1 MAATFVQSLRRSAYR
16 SLLLS
21 RRLFLRQNAKL
32 RPSILSVIS
41 AATTGAAGYWLV
53 ANIFEKTPLSLAV
66 VEAKDAKDEKPT
78 VTIRESRF
86 LAFASVEA
94 EGNAYMTPQD
104 FLESVTEEMPRAR
117 GRRRVLSRYEVEQTL
132 KNTPPLHKGSTKM
145 FRNLNDKGLLS
156 YTEYLFL
163 LCVLTTPGP
172 MGKPR
177 SHSSSARE
185 PKSGFEI
192 AFNMFDADGNQRV
205 DKREFLVLERL
216 VHSRRRGPLQL
227 DHDRYGDGLQRL
239 MNKLLKERAV
249 PAELQYPY
257 LSKPKA
263 VSVLSLSNIFNPATS
278 TENITESS
286 DKKQKSIWD
295 SNDSTEIITAETTL
309 LAHFFGRRGNDVLNY
324 QDFARFMDNLQTEV
338 LEMEF
343 QEFSRGMATIS
354 ESEFAKI
361 LMRYTKISSD
371 DHKEFIDRVG
381 ENIKED
387 SVEFR
392 KPRAPGHGITFKE
405 FKKFFQFLNNL
416 DDFVIAMRMYTFARQ
431 PVSQDEFQRAVKVC
445 VGYEFDPHLVETV
458 FQIFDA
464 DGDGHLSH
472 EEFVSLM
479 KDRLHRGV
487 RAHLL
492 KDQGRWDMFKGC
504 VKNEMRKP

>member
-205 DKREFLVLERL
+205 DKREFLVLN
-216 VHSRRRGPLQL
+216 
-227 DHDRYGDGLQRL
+227 
-239 MNKLLKERAV
+239 MII
-249 PAELQYPY
+249 
-257 LSKPKA
+257 
-263 VSVLSLSNIFNPATS
+263 SLSNIFNPATS

-295 SNDSTEIITAETTL
+295 QCMNAASSVTGFFWSNDSTEIITAETTL

>member
-163 LCVLTTPGP
+163 LCVLT
-172 MGKPR
+172 K
-177 SHSSSARE
+177 

-205 DKREFLVLERL
+205 DKREFLVL
-216 VHSRRRGPLQL
+216 
-227 DHDRYGDGLQRL
+227 
-239 MNKLLKERAV
+239 
-249 PAELQYPY
+249 
-257 LSKPKA
+257 
-263 VSVLSLSNIFNPATS
+263 SNIFNPATS

-295 SNDSTEIITAETTL
+295 QCMNAASSVTGFFWSNDSTEIITAETTL

>member
-227 DHDRYGDGLQRL
+227 DHDRYGDG
-239 MNKLLKERAV
+239 
-249 PAELQYPY
+249 
-257 LSKPKA
+257 
-263 VSVLSLSNIFNPATS
+263 
-278 TENITESS
+278 
-286 DKKQKSIWD
+286 

>member
-227 DHDRYGDGLQRL
+227 DHDRYGDG
-239 MNKLLKERAV
+239 
-249 PAELQYPY
+249 
-257 LSKPKA
+257 
-263 VSVLSLSNIFNPATS
+263 LSNIFNPATS

>member
-205 DKREFLVLERL
+205 DKREFLV
-216 VHSRRRGPLQL
+216 
-227 DHDRYGDGLQRL
+227 
-239 MNKLLKERAV
+239 
-249 PAELQYPY
+249 
-257 LSKPKA
+257 
-263 VSVLSLSNIFNPATS
+263 LSNIFNPATS

>member
-205 DKREFLVLERL
+205 DKREFLVL
-216 VHSRRRGPLQL
+216 
-227 DHDRYGDGLQRL
+227 
-239 MNKLLKERAV
+239 
-249 PAELQYPY
+249 
-257 LSKPKA
+257 
-263 VSVLSLSNIFNPATS
+263 SNIFNPATS

-295 SNDSTEIITAETTL
+295 QCMNAASSVTGFFWSNDSTEIITAETTL